1 MAEPLTLNGVGVG
14 GAGALTGTGTASIA
28 GTVTANTATIGTTS
42 AASSLTLGGVVTA
55 ATPLTVVGTGTLTAT
70 NAANN
75 FSTVTATGAGNVS
88 LRDTNAITLNAS
100 TLSGALS
107 VQAAGAVT
115 VAGVVSS
122 TATGDAIVLSG
133 NRFINS
139 VGATALSAPNGRW
152 LVWSSNASPFSGAT
166 PDNRNGLVY
175 SFKQYGATYGVTPV
189 AQSTGNGFLYAL
201 APTVTPGLTGTT
213 SKVYDG
219 TTAATLLPAN
229 FTAVGAVDGDTVS
242 FTSTGATYVNRNV
255 GVGKSVT
262 ATGLAAVA
270 SNGAATVYGYTPSS
284 TSATASIGTIT
295 PAALVVTAQADT
307 RVYNGTTASSAAP
320 VVTGTTYDAI
330 GTAAIQ
336 TFDNRNAGTGKILTA
351 GGLVMADGNA
361 GANYTVNYV
370 NNTAGVITPASLTVT
385 AQTDTRVYNGTT
397 ASRRR
402 PWSPGRPTTPSA
414 CGTQKFDNRN
424 AGTGKTQAAG
434 GLVMADG
441 KAAPT
446 TRSTTSTTP
455 AA

>member
-1 MAEPLTLNGVGVG
+1 M
-14 GAGALTGTGTASIA
+14 
-28 GTVTANTATIGTTS
+28 
-42 AASSLTLGGVVTA
+42 
-55 ATPLTVVGTGTLTAT
+55 
-70 NAANN
+70 
-75 FSTVTATGAGNVS
+75 
-88 LRDTNAITLNAS
+88 
-100 TLSGALS
+100 
-107 VQAAGAVT
+107 
-115 VAGVVSS
+115 SS
-122 TATGDAIVLSG
+122 TAAGDAIVLSG

-175 SFKQYGATYGVTPV
+175 GFKQYGATYGVTPV
-189 AQSTGNGFLYAL
+189 AQATGNGFLYTL

-229 FTAVGAVDGDTVS
+229 YTAAGAVDGDTVG

-320 VVTGTTYDAI
+320 VVTGTTYDAV
-330 GTAAIQ
+330 GTAATQ
-336 TFDNRNAGTGKILTA
+336 AFDNRNAGTGKTLTA
-351 GGLVMADGNA
+351 GGLVMADGNGGA
-361 GANYTVNYV
+361 NYSISYTTNNAGVITPASVTVTAQADSRVYNGTMASSAAPVLSGTTYDAVGTAATQTFDTRNAGTGKTLTAGGLVMADGNGGANYTVNYV

-385 AQTDTRVYNGTT
+385 SQADTRGYDGTT
-397 ASRRR
+397 TS
-402 PWSPGRPTTPSA
+402 S
-414 CGTQKFDNRN
+414 
-424 AGTGKTQAAG
+424 
-434 GLVMADG
+434 
-441 KAAPT
+441 AAPVVT
-446 TRSTTSTTP
+446 GST
-455 AA
+455 